1 MMRRCAR
8 RLPRHAE
15 NPVKIHPSL
24 LSADFSRLGAEIEAV
39 GRLGADMIHCDV
51 MDGQFVPN
59 ITFGPPVLK
68 SLKPHAKIPFD
79 VHLMIEH
86 PERFV
91 EEFRKAGADIITVH
105 QEACVHVQR
114 VLAQIRESGA
124 RAGLALNPATPLEN
138 LQYVLPDLDLLL
150 IMTVNPGFGGQ
161 KFIEAMVEK
170 VRRARQMIDESGFDI
185 MLEVD
190 GGIDPETA
198 PRIVAAGARVLVAG
212 TAVYKAPDYGEAI
225 RALRKAGDAVKPAEG

>member
-1 MMRRCAR
+1 MRRCMH
-8 RLPRHAE
+8 RLPRQADSL
-15 NPVKIHPSL
+15 VKVHPSL
-24 LSADFSRLGAEIEAV
+24 LSADFSRLGAEVEAV
-39 GRLGADMIHCDV
+39 ERQGADMIHFDV

-68 SLKPHAKIPFD
+68 ALKAHSKTAFD

-91 EEFRKAGADIITVH
+91 DDFRKAGADIITVH

-124 RAGLALNPATPLEN
+124 KAGLALNPATPLETI
-138 LQYVLPDLDLLL
+138 QYVLPDLDLLL

-161 KFIEAMVEK
+161 KFIEPMVEK
-170 VRRARQMIDESGFDI
+170 VRRARAMIDESGFDI
-185 MLEVD
+185 LLEVD
-190 GGIDPETA
+190 GGIDPTTA
-198 PRIVAAGARVLVAG
+198 PRVVEAGARALVAG
-212 TAVYKAPDYGEAI
+212 TAVYRAPHYGEAI
-225 RALRKAGDAVKPAEG
+225 QALRSAGATEG